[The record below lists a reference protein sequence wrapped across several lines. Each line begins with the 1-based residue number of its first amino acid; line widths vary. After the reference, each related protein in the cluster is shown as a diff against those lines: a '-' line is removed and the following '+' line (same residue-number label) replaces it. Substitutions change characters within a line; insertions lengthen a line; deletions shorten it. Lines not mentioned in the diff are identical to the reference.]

1 MVAVSVSFVRRVAA
15 IVAAMLV
22 VLVTSGKSF
31 ASVPRPNADRP
42 FVDPAGRMTMF
53 VDPSAAMTVDDVVDH
68 PERFQP
74 SPKPVPTL
82 GVSAAAL
89 WARVEVEP
97 GEGAFFA
104 ELNYPQFDDVT
115 FVVEG
120 VDGARR
126 VVRSGDMRPFRERD
140 QPETN
145 FVFEVREPARALF
158 VRVASTGTVAVPL
171 TLWEPR
177 AYHRH
182 VLGERLLTG
191 LYLGVIAAMAAYN
204 LFLLFLLRD
213 RVYGYYVGFLV
224 AFLVFELSLTGLG
237 FQYFWSESVWLQAHS
252 SAIGMTTLA
261 WLLFR
266 VCMTAVDAKKHLPRL
281 GKAYGTVDV
290 FFGTLSLLAFFVP
303 PRLVIASS
311 IFIGPIGGAIV
322 VAALVARVRQGSTPA
337 RYMLAGNVALI
348 ASLSVFAAN
357 RAGLLPENPIFYHL
371 KDVGVVSQVVLLS
384 LALAARIRSLQA
396 EVARN
401 QRTALEA
408 SKRTN
413 DELAHLNQLKDDFL
427 ANTSHELRTPL
438 NGILGLAESLVSGS
452 PDGATKRTAE
462 LILTSGRRLSTIVDD
477 VLAFATLR
485 KEGASVARE
494 PVDLGAVV
502 DQVRDV
508 YAAQASEK
516 KLVLV
521 VDKQLADRGVLGET
535 AKLEQVLHHL
545 VGNAVKFTEKG
556 SVTVAAH
563 RAGERVRIAVSDT
576 GPGIDDATRAR
587 LFSAFEQADGSAQR
601 ELGGLG
607 LGLPLAKRIV
617 ELLGGDLVV
626 ESSPGKGSVFSFELD
641 SCERPAAASTAESVH
656 VPSRGNVFA
665 PVALSI
671 IPPAPPPS
679 SGSKEG
685 STSVHVAAAAPP
697 SARFSAH
704 MPIAGLGVV
713 GRVLAVDDEPINLAV
728 LARQLGNEGFE
739 VVKASNG
746 PEAIEK
752 LKSESFD
759 IVLLDVMMPRMSG
772 YDVCRVVRR
781 ELGLADLPVVLVT
794 AKTQEQDLVDGFD
807 CGANDYIR
815 KPFTKGELV
824 ARVHAHVR
832 EARTRR
838 AIGRFVPRE
847 FLRLLGREQ
856 VTDVQLGD
864 QVERE
869 ISVLFSDIRDFT
881 KLCESLTPDDT
892 FRFINRCLER
902 LGPEVRAHGGFIDK
916 YIGDAIMALFPA
928 GGIEALRAAI
938 AMQKAVD
945 AFNTE
950 EPVALPLAIG
960 IGVHRGKTMLG
971 TIGEEERME
980 ATVVSD
986 TVNVASRLEGLT
998 KSFGARVI
1006 VSGALVEE
1014 ARTIGLTLRPLGH
1027 VSLKGRGIP
1036 VEVFEVLDADAD
1048 GLRWAKVASLDVFSE
1063 AVALHES
1070 GRHEE
1075 ARALFMRVLE
1085 RCPEDRAAQHFLG
1098 ESGREREAPA
1108 QSLVKGA

>member
-1 MVAVSVSFVRRVAA
+1 MVLVSVSFVRRVAA

-22 VLVTSGKSF
+22 VLATSGKSF
-31 ASVPRPNADRP
+31 ASVPRPNRDVP
-42 FVDPAGRMTMF
+42 FVDPAGHMDVF
-53 VDPSAAMTVDDVVDH
+53 VDTSATLSVDEVVAR

-74 SPKPVPTL
+74 SPKPVPNL
-82 GVSAAAL
+82 GVSTDAL
-89 WARVEVEP
+89 WARVALEA
-97 GEGAFFA
+97 GAAPFFA
-104 ELNYPQFDDVT
+104 ELNYSQFDDVT
-115 FVVEG
+115 LVVERE
-120 VDGARR
+120 DGSTR
-126 VVRSGDMRPFRERD
+126 VMKTGDMRPFAERD
-140 QPETN
+140 QPEAN
-145 FVFEVREPARALF
+145 FVFEVTEPARALY
-158 VRVASTGTVAVPL
+158 VRVASTGTVSVPL
-171 TLWEPR
+171 RLWEPR

-182 VLGERLLTG
+182 VIGERLVTG

-237 FQYFWSESVWLQAHS
+237 FQYFWSEGVWLQAHS
-252 SAIGMTTLA
+252 SAIGIAAFL
-261 WLLFR
+261 WLLLR
-266 VCMTAVDAKKHLPRL
+266 MCMTAVDATQHLPRL
-281 GKAYGTVDV
+281 GKIYRAVDA
-290 FFGTLSLLAFFVP
+290 FLMALTLLSPILP
-303 PRLVIASS
+303 PRVVIAS
-311 IFIGPIGGAIV
+311 IIVVGPFGGATV
-322 VAALVARVRQGSTPA
+322 LAALVERVRQGSGPA

-348 ASLSVFAAN
+348 ASLTVFAAN
-357 RAGLLPENPIFYHL
+357 RAGVIPDSPITYHL
-371 KDVGVVSQVVLLS
+371 KDIGVVSQVVLLS
-384 LALAARIRSLQA
+384 LALAARIRSLQV
-396 EVARN
+396 EIARN
-401 QRTALEA
+401 QRMALEA

-438 NGILGLAESLVSGS
+438 NGILGLAEALVSGS
-452 PDGATKRTAE
+452 PDAATKRTAD

-485 KEGASVARE
+485 KEGATLARE
-494 PVDLGAVV
+494 PVDLAAVI
-502 DQVRDV
+502 DQVREV
-508 YAAQASEK
+508 YAAQAGEK
-516 KLVLV
+516 KLTLT
-521 VDKQLADRGVLGET
+521 VDQRLEGRGVVGET
-535 AKLEQVLHHL
+535 AKVEQVLHHL
-545 VGNAVKFTEKG
+545 VGNAVKFTERG
-556 SVTVAAH
+556 SVTLSAFLE
-563 RAGERVRIAVSDT
+563 GEAVRVVVRDT
-576 GPGIDDATRAR
+576 GPGIDEATRAS
-587 LFSAFEQADGSAQR
+587 LFSAFEQADGSAKR

-607 LGLPLAKRIV
+607 LGLPLAKRVV

-626 ESSPGKGSVFSFELD
+626 ESSPGEGSAFSFALEACALPA
-641 SCERPAAASTAESVH
+641 PAAATESVQ
-656 VPSRGNVFA
+656 VPARTNAFA
-665 PVALSI
+665 PVTRSI
-671 IPPAPPPS
+671 VPPAPPPS
-679 SGSKEG
+679 SGAKGGVS
-685 STSVHVAAAAPP
+685 SVHIPVAAPV
-697 SARFSAH
+697 SGHVSAH

-739 VVKASNG
+739 VVKASSG

-752 LKSESFD
+752 LKSETFD

-832 EARTRR
+832 EARTRK

-847 FLRLLGREQ
+847 FLRLLGRDQ
-856 VTDVQLGD
+856 VADVRLGD

-869 ISVLFSDIRDFT
+869 VSVLFSDIRDFT
-881 KLCESLTPDDT
+881 KLCESLSPDDT

-928 GGIEALRAAI
+928 GGVEALRAAI

-945 AFNTE
+945 AFNAE
-950 EPVALPLAIG
+950 EPLALPLAIG

-998 KSFGARVI
+998 KAFGARVI
-1006 VSGALVEE
+1006 VSGALVEH
-1014 ARTIGLTLRPLGH
+1014 ARGIGLTLRPLGH
-1027 VSLKGRGIP
+1027 VALKGRGIP

-1048 GLRWAKVASLDVFSE
+1048 GLRWAKVASLDTFAE
-1063 AVALHES
+1063 AVALHEA
-1070 GRHEE
+1070 GRDEE
-1075 ARALFMRVLE
+1075 ARVLFNRVLE

-1098 ESGREREAPA
+1098 EASHEHEVPV

>member
-1 MVAVSVSFVRRVAA
+1 MIVVSVSFVRRIAV
-15 IVAAMLV
+15 IVAAMVV
-22 VLVTSGKSF
+22 VLATSGKSF
-31 ASVPRPNADRP
+31 ASLPRPTGARP
-42 FVDPAGRMTMF
+42 FVDAAGHMSMF
-53 VDPSAAMTVDDVVDH
+53 VDASAALSVDEVVGK
-68 PERFQP
+68 PGSFVP
-74 SPKPVPTL
+74 STKPVPNL
-82 GVSAAAL
+82 GVSAEAL
-89 WARVEVEP
+89 WARVELEAGREP
-97 GEGAFFA
+97 FFA

-115 FVVEG
+115 FVVEHD
-120 VDGARR
+120 DGSRR
-126 VVRSGDMRPFRERD
+126 VVRTGDMRPFAQRE

-145 FVFEVREPARALF
+145 FVFEVSEPARALY
-158 VRVASTGTVAVPL
+158 VRVASTGTVSVPL
-171 TLWEPR
+171 RLWEPR

-182 VLGERLLTG
+182 TIGERLLTG
-191 LYLGVIAAMAAYN
+191 LYLGVIGAMAAYN
-204 LFLLFLLRD
+204 LFLLFVLRD

-237 FQYFWSESVWLQAHS
+237 FQYFWGESVWLEARS
-252 SAIGMTTLA
+252 SAIGMAAFA
-261 WLLFR
+261 WFLFR
-266 VCMTAVDAKKHLPRL
+266 VCMTAVDVEHHLPRL
-281 GKAYGTVDV
+281 GRAYRVIDA
-290 FFGTLSLLAFFVP
+290 FFALLSLLAFVAP
-303 PRLVIASS
+303 PRVVIASA
-311 IFIGPIGGAIV
+311 IAVGPVGGAV
-322 VAALVARVRQGSTPA
+322 VLASLVARVRQGSEPA
-337 RYMLAGNVALI
+337 RYMLAGNVVLI
-348 ASLSVFAAN
+348 ATLCVFAAN
-357 RAGLLPENPIFYHL
+357 RAGLVADNPVVYHL

-396 EVARN
+396 EIALN

-438 NGILGLAESLVSGS
+438 NGILGLAEALVSGS
-452 PDGATKRTAE
+452 PDTATKRTAD

-485 KEGASVARE
+485 KEGATLARN
-494 PVDLGAVV
+494 PVDIGAVV
-502 DQVRDV
+502 DQVLEI
-508 YAAQASEK
+508 YGAQASEK
-516 KLVLV
+516 KLVITAEKHL
-521 VDKQLADRGVLGET
+521 QGRGVLGEPG
-535 AKLEQVLHHL
+535 KVEQVLHHL
-545 VGNAVKFTEKG
+545 VGNAVKFTERG
-556 SVTVAAH
+556 RVTVAV
-563 RAGERVRIAVSDT
+563 RLDGERVRVVVSDT
-576 GPGIDDATRAR
+576 GPGIDEATRTS
-587 LFSAFEQADGSAQR
+587 LFSAFEQADGSAKR

-607 LGLPLAKRIV
+607 LGLPLAKRVV
-617 ELLGGDLVV
+617 ELLGGDLSV
-626 ESSPGKGSVFSFELD
+626 ESSPGAGSAFAFDLEACELPVAP
-641 SCERPAAASTAESVH
+641 PAPESVQAP
-656 VPSRGNVFA
+656 VRGNVFA
-665 PVALSI
+665 PVTRSI
-671 IPPAPPPS
+671 VPPAPPPS
-679 SGSKEG
+679 SGAKG
-685 STSVHVAAAAPP
+685 ATPSVQVPVSSAASSHV
-697 SARFSAH
+697 SAH
-704 MPIAGLGVV
+704 IPIAGVGVM

-752 LKSESFD
+752 LRRETFD

-832 EARTRR
+832 EARTRK

-856 VTDVQLGD
+856 VSDVQLGD

-881 KLCESLTPDDT
+881 KLCESLTPNDT

-928 GGIEALRAAI
+928 GGVDALRAAL

-945 AFNTE
+945 AFNAE
-950 EPVALPLAIG
+950 DPLAVPLAIG
-960 IGVHRGKTMLG
+960 IGVHRGRTMLG
-971 TIGEEERME
+971 TIGDQERME

-986 TVNVASRLEGLT
+986 TVNVASRLEGIT
-998 KSFGARVI
+998 KSFGARVV
-1006 VSGALVEE
+1006 VSGALFDQ
-1014 ARTIGLTLRPLGH
+1014 AREVGLTLRPLGH

-1036 VEVFEVLDADAD
+1036 VQVFEVLDADAD
-1048 GLRWAKVASLDVFSE
+1048 GLRWAKVASLETFAE
-1063 AVALHES
+1063 AVALHEA
-1070 GRHEE
+1070 GRSDE
-1075 ARALFMRVLE
+1075 ARALFVTVLE
-1085 RCPEDRAAQHFLG
+1085 RCPEDRAARHFLG
-1098 ESGREREAPA
+1098 EVGREREAPI
-1108 QSLVKGA
+1108 QSLVQGA

>member
-1 MVAVSVSFVRRVAA
+1 MVVVSVSFVRRVAA

-31 ASVPRPNADRP
+31 ASVPRPNAERP
-42 FVDPAGRMTMF
+42 FVDAAGRMEMF
-53 VDPSAAMTVDDVVDH
+53 VDPSAALPVEEVVAQ
-68 PERFQP
+68 PERFSL
-74 SPKPVPTL
+74 SPDAVPNL
-82 GVSAAAL
+82 GVSAEAL
-89 WARVEVEP
+89 WARVDLEP
-97 GEGAFFA
+97 GAGAFFA
-104 ELNYPQFDDVT
+104 ELNYPLFDDVT
-115 FVVEG
+115 FVVQHE
-120 VDGARR
+120 DGTLR
-126 VVRSGDMRPFRERD
+126 VMKSGDMRPFSERD

-145 FVFEVREPARALF
+145 FVFEVREPARALY
-158 VRVASTGTVAVPL
+158 VRVASTGTVSVPL
-171 TLWEPR
+171 RLWEPR

-182 VLGERLLTG
+182 VVGERLVTG

-213 RVYGYYVGFLV
+213 RVYGYYVGFLI
-224 AFLVFELSLTGLG
+224 AYLVFELSLTGLG
-237 FQYFWSESVWLQAHS
+237 FQYVWGESTWLQAHS
-252 SAIGMTTLA
+252 SAIGLGA
-261 WLLFR
+261 FVWLLLR
-266 VCMTAVDAKKHLPRL
+266 LCMSAVDGVRLLPRV
-281 GKAYGTVDV
+281 GKVYRVVDV
-290 FFGTLSLLAFFVP
+290 FFALVALLSFVLP
-303 PRLVIASS
+303 PRFVIAST
-311 IFIGPIGGAIV
+311 IFVGPIGGAIV
-322 VAALVARVRQGSTPA
+322 LAALVERARQGSEPA

-357 RAGLLPENPIFYHL
+357 RAGLVPDNPVTYHL

-384 LALAARIRSLQA
+384 LALAARIRSLQS
-396 EVARN
+396 EIARN
-401 QRTALEA
+401 QRVALEA

-413 DELAHLNQLKDDFL
+413 NELAHLNQLKDDFL

-438 NGILGLAESLVSGS
+438 NGILGLAEALVSGS
-452 PDGATKRTAE
+452 ADAATKRTAD

-485 KEGASVARE
+485 KEGAALARE

-502 DQVRDV
+502 DQVLEV
-508 YAAQASEK
+508 YAAQAGEK
-516 KLVLV
+516 KLALSAVKSLEG
-521 VDKQLADRGVLGET
+521 RGVLGET
-535 AKLEQVLHHL
+535 AKVEQVLHHL
-545 VGNAVKFTEKG
+545 VGNAVKFTDRG
-556 SVTVAAH
+556 RVTIEV
-563 RAGERVRIAVSDT
+563 RLEGERVRVVVSDT
-576 GPGIDDATRAR
+576 GPGIDDATRAS
-587 LFSAFEQADGSAQR
+587 LFSAFEQADGSAKR

-607 LGLPLAKRIV
+607 LGLPLAKRVV

-626 ESSPGKGSVFSFELD
+626 DSTPGKGSAFSFELE
-641 SCERPAAASTAESVH
+641 SCALPVVAPAAESVQ
-656 VPSRGNVFA
+656 VPARANVFA
-665 PVALSI
+665 PVTRSI
-671 IPPAPPPS
+671 VPPAPPPS
-679 SGSKEG
+679 SGSKG
-685 STSVHVAAAAPP
+685 AASSVHIPVSAPA
-697 SARFSAH
+697 STHVSAH
-704 MPIAGLGVV
+704 MPIAGLGVA

-832 EARTRR
+832 EARTRK

-856 VTDVQLGD
+856 VSDVQLGD

-869 ISVLFSDIRDFT
+869 VSVLFSDIRDFT

-928 GGIEALRAAI
+928 GGLEALRAAI

-945 AFNTE
+945 AFNAD
-950 EPVALPLAIG
+950 EPLALPLAIG

-998 KSFGARVI
+998 KSFGARIV
-1006 VSGALVEE
+1006 VSGSLVDQ
-1014 ARTIGLTLRPLGH
+1014 AREIGLTLRPLGH

-1036 VEVFEVLDADAD
+1036 VQVFEVLDADAD
-1048 GLRWAKVASLDVFSE
+1048 GLRWAKVASLDTFTE
-1063 AVALHES
+1063 AVALHEAGQS
-1070 GRHEE
+1070 DE
-1075 ARALFMRVLE
+1075 ARALFERVLE
-1085 RCPEDRAAQHFLG
+1085 RCPEDRAAKHFLG
-1098 ESGREREAPA
+1098 EAAREREVPA